1 MTNQYH
7 YWTPITAFCFERK
20 CKCEGCC
27 ELNVACRVNPT
38 RENQYNIKPVKYA
51 ALKTYANIG
60 LKGFD
65 EALYKIGKEKN
76 RMKDIEL

>member
-1 MTNQYH
+1 MRYT

-20 CKCEGCC
+20 LKCKDCSEAFLC
-27 ELNVACRVNPT
+27 AKR
-38 RENQYNIKPVKYA
+38 QYNNDYGIKPIKFA
-51 ALKTYANIG
+51 ALQTYANIG

-65 EALYKIGKEKN
+65 EALYKIGQQKN